1 VLRPHRIAGSVHV
14 SGLSADAIGGKAFAL
29 TRLEQAGLPVPSW
42 FCITTAVF
50 HDVTGDVGQ
59 VVANELPQLD
69 PSDADAAGEISRTVA
84 RAIHERGLPAQ
95 DRAALAALLRELLR
109 DSPFVAVRSSA
120 ADEDSAA
127 ASFAGQMDS
136 YLFVPHADVER
147 RVLDC
152 FASCFSPRALA
163 YRRLHGRPAVTGAA
177 VIVQRMIDSA
187 SSGVMFTANPTTG
200 DTNETVVCAAIG
212 VGEGVV
218 ADRAEA
224 DTFLIDSTS
233 LAVRSRVLAQKRA
246 RVGFDAAQGAGTAV
260 IDVAEVDAGRDAL
273 DAGQVTAVA
282 RLGQEIQQL
291 FGCPQDVEWAFDA
304 DGRLHVLQARP
315 ITTLSADRQTIFD
328 NANIVESYPGLSLPL
343 TFSFVR
349 QGYERTFRAASRTLG
364 VPDSVLRENHAVH
377 SNLVGLVNGSIYYNL
392 LNWYRLFQFVPGFEG
407 ALPAWEQALGLRGI
421 VPPRPPAPPT
431 LMARAHARWRQFR
444 VARRLLWHFLRLDAQ
459 VEDFRR
465 TFEAAQAEFRSQPV
479 AANDAHELFE
489 RFERIG
495 DRLLE
500 RYAITVV
507 NDAFVQQFYALLGRL
522 MTAWTLGDTTRRNDL
537 FAGGGVMES
546 VRPVESLLT
555 LAQQVRRDPEL
566 KTLFTSRPPAETW
579 RRLHDPRF
587 GEFRSALQ
595 RHFDEYGDRT
605 FQELKLETPLADDA
619 PEMTIE
625 LLRNYVSA
633 AEDGKSQA
641 TLESFSRS
649 IERRRSAEAAV
660 REALSGRPLRRAVF
674 ALVLSR
680 TRRMVAHREDMR
692 LMRSRGFGMIKRI
705 VREIGRRFTRA
716 GLLDRP
722 QDIFYLS
729 IEEVGAAV
737 RGTSVTRDLRVLVA
751 QRQREYEGFRQ
762 RTPRSRVTAR
772 GVVLANVT
780 GGDAPTASA
789 PPAAAEAVSELQG
802 IGCSAGR
809 VRGRAR
815 VVRSPEQHLNING
828 EILVAPMTDPG
839 WVFLMV
845 PARGLIVERG
855 SILSHTAIIGR
866 ELGIP
871 TVVGVPDATSI
882 ITDGQMLELDGAAG
896 TIRILP

>member
-1 VLRPHRIAGSVHV
+1 VVRSHRIAGSVHV
-14 SGLSADAIGGKAFAL
+14 SGLSADAIGGKALAL
-29 TRLEQAGLPVPSW
+29 TRLERAGMPVPSW
-42 FCITTAVF
+42 FCVTTAVF
-50 HDVTGDVGQ
+50 HDVTASLSDL
-59 VVANELPQLD
+59 VANDLAQLD
-69 PSDADAAGEISRTVA
+69 PADAERAAAISRTVMH
-84 RAIHERGLPAQ
+84 AIHDRGLSAQ
-95 DRAALAALLRELLR
+95 DRAAIAALLRDLLP

-200 DTNETVVCAAIG
+200 DTSETVVCAAIG

-233 LAVRSRVLAQKRA
+233 LAVRGRTVAQKRA
-246 RVGFDAAQGAGTAV
+246 RVGFDAAHGAGTAV
-260 IDVAEVDAGRDAL
+260 IDVAEGDAGRDAL
-273 DAGQVTAVA
+273 DAAQLTAVA
-282 RLGQEIQQL
+282 RLGQEIQGL

-304 DGRLHVLQARP
+304 EGRLHVLQARP
-315 ITTLSADRQTIFD
+315 ITTLSAERQTIFD

-364 VPDSVLRENHAVH
+364 VPESVLRENHAVH

-421 VPPRPPAPPT
+421 VPPRPPAPQT
-431 LMARAHARWRQFR
+431 LVARAKARWRQVR

-465 TFEAAQAEFRSQPV
+465 TFEAVQTEFRSEPV
-479 AANDAHELFE
+479 AANDAHELFA

-507 NDAFVQQFYALLGRL
+507 NDAFVQQLYALLGRL
-522 MTAWTLGDTTRRNDL
+522 MTRWNLGDTTRRNDL

-555 LAQQVRRDPEL
+555 LAQQIRRDPEL
-566 KTLFTSRPPAETW
+566 KNLFTSRPAEEVW
-579 RRLHDPRF
+579 HRLGDLRS
-587 GEFRSALQ
+587 GGFRAALQ

-605 FQELKLETPLADDA
+605 FQELKLETPLADEA
-619 PEMTIE
+619 PEMVIE
-625 LLRNYVSA
+625 LLRNYVAA
-633 AEDGKSQA
+633 AEDGKTQA

-649 IERRRSAEAAV
+649 TDRRRAAELAI
-660 REALSGRPLRRAVF
+660 RGALSGHPLRRLIFSLA
-674 ALVLSR
+674 LSR

-716 GLLDRP
+716 GLITRP
-722 QDIFYLS
+722 HDVFYLS
-729 IEEVGAAV
+729 IEEVGAAI
-737 RGTSVTRDLRVLVA
+737 RGTSVTRDLRVLVE
-751 QRQREYEGFRQ
+751 QRQVEYDRFR
-762 RTPRSRVTAR
+762 RWTPQSRVTAR
-772 GVVLANVT
+772 GVALASVAA
-780 GGDAPTASA
+780 GEAPTARVSGPGA
-789 PPAAAEAVSELQG
+789 DTVSELRG
-802 IGCSAGR
+802 IGCSAGL

-845 PARGLIVERG
+845 AAGGLIVERG

-871 TVVGVPDATSI
+871 TVVGVQDATSLI
-882 ITDGQMLELDGAAG
+882 ADGQMLELDGAAG
-896 TIRILP
+896 TIRILS